1 MRKVRGKPP
10 LSAAHRGSSGVAP
23 ENTIAAFRQAIA
35 DGADMI
41 ELDVRMT
48 GDLELVVLHD
58 RTVRRTTGGKGRI
71 RNVSFAAVRSLDA
84 GLWFGSE
91 FAGERIPLLR
101 TVIDILPPHVQLNIE
116 VKTDGDRRKRQALAE
131 SLVLLLREKNFLSRA
146 LVSSFNHKFLSRLHA
161 VYPAI
166 RTGALYMPVRDTGR
180 KPSTLARR
188 IGASAFICSIAQLRK
203 RHTEDVHANKLTL
216 VCYGVNTRRQ
226 LSKAVKWGVDIIIT
240 DHPKKMREYMK

>member
-10 LSAAHRGSSGVAP
+10 LIAAHRGSSGVAP

-48 GDLELVVLHD
+48 SDFELVVLHD
-58 RTVRRTTGGKGRI
+58 RTVRRTTGRKGRI
-71 RNVSFAAVRSLDA
+71 RNLSLNDLHSFDA
-84 GLWFGSE
+84 GSWFGSE

-101 TVIDILPPHVQLNIE
+101 NVIDILPSHVQLNIE
-116 VKTDGDRRKRQALAE
+116 VKTDGDRRKRQAFAE
-131 SLVLLLREKNFLSRA
+131 SLVLLLREKNFLSRV
-146 LVSSFNHKFLSRLHA
+146 LVSSFNHKFLSRLHSI
-161 VYPAI
+161 YPAL

-180 KPSTLARR
+180 KPSTLTRR
-188 IGASAFICSIAQLRK
+188 IGASAFICSIVQLRK
-203 RHTEDVHANKLTL
+203 RHAEDIHANKLTL

-226 LSKAVKWGVDIIIT
+226 LNKAGKWGADIVIT
-240 DHPKKMREYMK
+240 DYPKKMREYLN

>member
-1 MRKVRGKPP
+1 MRGKSK
-10 LSAAHRGSSGVAP
+10 LVIAAHRGSSGVAP
-23 ENTIAAFRQAIA
+23 ENTIAAFKQAIA

-48 GDLELVVLHD
+48 GDFELVVLHD

-71 RNVSFAAVRSLDA
+71 RNLSLSAVHSFDAGSWFGNEFAA
-84 GLWFGSE
+84 
-91 FAGERIPLLR
+91 ERIPTLR
-101 TVIDILPPHVQLNIE
+101 NVMDILPPHVLLNIE
-116 VKTDGDRRKRQALAE
+116 VKTDGDRRKRRALAE
-131 SLVLLLREKNFLSRA
+131 SLVLLLREKNFLSRV
-146 LVSSFNHKFLSRLHA
+146 LVSSFNHKFLSRLHS

-203 RHTEDVHANKLTL
+203 RHAEDIHANKMTL

-226 LSKAVKWGVDIIIT
+226 LNKAVKWGVDVIIT
-240 DHPKKMREYMK
+240 DYPKKMREFLN